1 MKLQAEVLSI
11 KQRINLAEA
20 VEYSGKEPAANHLQN
35 MKYREDVRSLDIRIN
50 IY

>member
-11 KQRINLAEA
+11 KQRTNLAEA
-20 VEYSGKEPAANHLQN
+20 VEYADKEPAADNLRN
-35 MKYREDVRSLDIRIN
+35 MKYCKDARFLNLRIN